1 MRGHRISECLCFH
14 QQSCSLDWWGDCGW
28 GIRYKSAVLLCG
40 WLLACYA
47 RIPTMSLLPCLRTE
61 FSQRRLTSAVKGQ
74 PRDVFILITQ
84 LAWLVTKAPYHL
96 HTHMRMRTHPDLW
109 PLPAVHHLF
118 QPNLFQVMHFKHTDA
133 HLYSPTTRVF
143 LLPIKIWRMKT
154 VRLSFLPW
162 HRGSLGNIQTA
173 LPWAMKSNRNSL
185 QS

>member
-28 GIRYKSAVLLCG
+28 GVRYKSAVLLWG

-96 HTHMRMRTHPDLW
+96 HTHADAHTRRFMTLTSSASPFSAK
-109 PLPAVHHLF
+109 PLPSHAF
-118 QPNLFQVMHFKHTDA
+118 QA
-133 HLYSPTTRVF
+133 HRCTP
-143 LLPIKIWRMKT
+143 LLTHNPSLPAANKNMKNED
-154 VRLSFLPW
+154 SEIELP
-162 HRGSLGNIQTA
+162 
-173 LPWAMKSNRNSL
+173 AMA
-185 QS
+185 QGEFG

>member
-28 GIRYKSAVLLCG
+28 GVRYKSAVLLWV

-47 RIPTMSLLPCLRTE
+47 WIPAMSLLPSLRTE
-61 FSQRRLTSAVKGQ
+61 LSQRSLTSVVKGQ
-74 PRDVFILITQ
+74 LRDVFILITQ
-84 LAWLVTKAPYHL
+84 PAWLLTKTA
-96 HTHMRMRTHPDLW
+96 HTCGCAHMHAHTDAW

-133 HLYSPTTRVF
+133 HPYSPATPVF

-173 LPWAMKSNRNSL
+173 LPQAMKSNRSSL